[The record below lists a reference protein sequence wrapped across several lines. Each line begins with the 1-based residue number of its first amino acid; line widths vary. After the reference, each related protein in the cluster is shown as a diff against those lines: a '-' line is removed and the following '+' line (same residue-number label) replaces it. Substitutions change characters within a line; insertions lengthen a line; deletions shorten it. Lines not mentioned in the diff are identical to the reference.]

1 MSTRGVGD
9 DGVDD
14 GDDVEPEPPP
24 GAAADVVDDGA
35 EAAADVDEDAAAEVD
50 ELLLE
55 PAASRAACAAT
66 RFAWATVTARV
77 RSSVSIVASTSPAS
91 TSSPTTTFTDV
102 TVPAVRNAAV
112 TWSTRSTD
120 PDSEVDWV
128 TEPVA
133 TVAVRMP
140 DVAAWLGSASTTR

>member
-1 MSTRGVGD
+1 M
-9 DGVDD
+9 
-14 GDDVEPEPPP
+14 E
-24 GAAADVVDDGA
+24 
-35 EAAADVDEDAAAEVD
+35 D

-55 PAASRAACAAT
+55 SAASRAACAAT

-77 RSSVSIVASTSPAS
+77 RSAVSIVASTSPAS
-91 TSSPTTTFTDV
+91 TSSPTATLTDV
-102 TVPAVRNAAV
+102 TVPAVRKAAV

-133 TVAVRMP
+133 TVAVRRP